1 MELYLAAA
9 SGHFTNPFIFN
20 LYCVTSAAQSVPPF
34 SALFAQPLAP
44 KELTAL
50 FVQVQTVHGCRV
62 EDEYDAITAL
72 LATLQTSGWRDDSIS
87 ANTLLVHYNALFA
100 SARNEFVTLCQ
111 VAFAEMEQR
120 LVASQPPKRVICLTD
135 EQADQLEQHTL
146 AEGASLAHLHSIR
159 VINSSDVLYSKWLST
174 S

>member
-1 MELYLAAA
+1 MDGETIKSGRTLYW
-9 SGHFTNPFIFN
+9 
-20 LYCVTSAAQSVPPF
+20 C
-34 SALFAQPLAP
+34 
-44 KELTAL
+44 
-50 FVQVQTVHGCRV
+50 
-62 EDEYDAITAL
+62 IT
-72 LATLQTSGWRDDSIS
+72 TLS
-87 ANTLLVHYNALFA
+87 FA

-159 VINSSDVLYSKWLST
+159 VINSSDVLYSNGCLLADGERRPMLALRALALSNRL
-174 S
+174 